1 MTPQEAFNAMQEE
14 TVVKIINKDYLEQW
28 EIENN
33 LFTIS
38 CIYSDNVVTVVND
51 NWDIYSELSVNDI
64 AIFSDETK

>member
-14 TVVKIINKDYLEQW
+14 TTVKIINKDYLEQQ
-28 EIENN
+28 EIKNN

-51 NWDIYSELSVNDI
+51 DWDIYSELSVNDI
-64 AIFSDETK
+64 AIFF